1 MMLPAFDDSPAL
13 EKQMRVRRTQRRLRV
28 IDAHCGG
35 EPARVVV
42 SGLPSLPSGLS
53 VAAQRDV
60 FMAKHDDLR
69 TLLITEPRGYPCQ
82 NVNYIVAAS
91 PGSKAVHGFVIA
103 EQGEPGIY
111 PLMSGHNAVC
121 VATVLL
127 ETGMVPMNAVDGEAT
142 TFTLEAPVGDVEF
155 SAICVGGKA
164 RSVKLVNQ
172 PAFVLPTRGLQ
183 LVVDVPTL
191 GPVNL
196 DIAFGGMWYAIVDA
210 ASVGLELLPANGK
223 EICRVGEMVKV
234 AAREQLPVEHPST
247 SYQGPDIL
255 VFRDALSEV
264 DDLVVASETNESG
277 SRSSRT
283 GRTFRARNAVVMSNG
298 RLDWERPSTW
308 TGMIDRSPCGTG
320 TCAVMAALWARGEMS
335 IGDTLIHDSIVGST
349 FIGKIESAATVIGA
363 DGVAILA
370 VVPSIEGSAWI
381 TQYCD
386 VVVDPTDPFP
396 SGYTVADIWSG

>member
-1 MMLPAFDDSPAL
+1 MTL
-13 EKQMRVRRTQRRLRV
+13 RLRV

-42 SGLPSLPSGLS
+42 GGLPSLPSGLS

-60 FMAKHDDLR
+60 LIAKHDDLR

-82 NVNYIVAAS
+82 NVNYIVAPS

-127 ETGMVPMNAVDGEAT
+127 ETGLVPMNAVDGEAT
-142 TFTLEAPVGDVEF
+142 TFALEAPVGDVQF
-155 SAICVGGKA
+155 SAICVGGKV

-172 PAFVLPTRGLQ
+172 PAFVLPTRGLD
-183 LVVDVPTL
+183 LVVNVPTF

-196 DIAFGGMWYAIVDA
+196 DIAFGGMFYAIVDA
-210 ASVGLELLPANGK
+210 ASVGLELLPAHGK
-223 EICRVGEMVKV
+223 EICRIGEMIKV
-234 AAREQLPVEHPST
+234 AAREQLPVEHPT
-247 SYQGPDIL
+247 MPYRGPDIL
-255 VFRDALSEV
+255 VFRGALSEV
-264 DDLVVASETNESG
+264 VASRGTS
-277 SRSSRT
+277 

-320 TCAVMAALWARGEMS
+320 TCAVMAALWARGEMR
-335 IGDTLIHDSIVGST
+335 IGDTLLHDSIVGST
-349 FIGKIESAATVIGA
+349 FTGRLEGVATVVGVDGA
-363 DGVAILA
+363 EIAG

-381 TQYCD
+381 TQHCD

-396 SGYTVADIWSG
+396 TGYTVGDIWSG